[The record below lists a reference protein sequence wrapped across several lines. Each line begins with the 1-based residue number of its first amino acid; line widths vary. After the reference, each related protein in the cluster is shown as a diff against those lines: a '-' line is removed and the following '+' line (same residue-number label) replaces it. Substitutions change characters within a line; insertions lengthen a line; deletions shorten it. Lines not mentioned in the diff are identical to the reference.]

1 MKKKFIK
8 KNVKNLIT
16 RLTGGTVEALKTSY
30 NLRGFSRTFRIYN
43 MPYNSE
49 KDALAVLEGLKSYL
63 VRCYL
68 DTVIVKSKESWFE
81 VQIKVAAI
89 DTCIPDPETLTWAVY
104 ENDVVENCTN
114 WISLKPIKP
123 FEKPCPEVENAEVEA
138 EPKEVSPLESVIESL
153 HVGLNITSIGIF
165 YAEDSEDLEKL
176 REFLRAVHTASQIFH
191 SIFS

>member
-43 MPYNSE
+43 MPYSE
-49 KDALAVLEGLKSYL
+49 IGALEVLQELKSYL
-63 VRCYL
+63 VRGYL
-68 DTVIVKSKESWFE
+68 DTVTIEKKKDFYE
-81 VQIKVAAI
+81 VRIKVAAN
-89 DTCIPDPETLTWAVY
+89 DTCIPDPDTLTWTVY
-104 ENDVVENCTN
+104 ENDITESCTN
-114 WISLKPIKP
+114 WVSLKPIKP

-138 EPKEVSPLESVIESL
+138 EPEKVSPLESLIESL
-153 HVGLNITSIGIF
+153 HVGLNITPIGIF
-165 YAEDSEDLEKL
+165 YAEDSQDLEKL
-176 REFLRAVHTASQIFH
+176 REFLRAVHIASQTFH

>member
-1 MKKKFIK
+1 MKQIK

-43 MPYNSE
+43 MPYSE
-49 KDALAVLEGLKSYL
+49 IGALEVLQELKSYL
-63 VRCYL
+63 VRGYL
-68 DTVIVKSKESWFE
+68 DTVTIEKKKDFYE
-81 VQIKVAAI
+81 VRIKVAAN
-89 DTCIPDPETLTWAVY
+89 DACIPDPDTLTWTEY
-104 ENDVVENCTN
+104 EKDITESCTN
-114 WISLKPIKP
+114 WVGLKPIKP
-123 FEKPCPEVENAEVEA
+123 FEKPCPEVENVEVEA
-138 EPKEVSPLESVIESL
+138 EPKKVSPLESLIESL

-176 REFLRAVHTASQIFH
+176 REFLRAVYIASQTFH